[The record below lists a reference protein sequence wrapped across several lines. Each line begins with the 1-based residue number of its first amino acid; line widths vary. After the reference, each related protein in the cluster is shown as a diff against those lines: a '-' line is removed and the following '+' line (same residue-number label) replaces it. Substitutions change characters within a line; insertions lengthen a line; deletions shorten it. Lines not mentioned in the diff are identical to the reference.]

1 MRPILVFGLVT
12 VVWVLTALPL
22 EREGAS
28 STVYAQSV
36 PACPQISIID
46 LGTLGGTFSSGV
58 AINERGQ
65 VVGASETASG
75 EIHAFLWHQGV
86 MTDLGTLGGIT
97 SEVRA
102 INERGQVVGSSETV
116 SGNLHGFLWHQGVM
130 TDLGTLGGT
139 ISQAFTIN
147 ERGQVVGNSDTALG
161 EGHAALWTKGCPQ

>member
-65 VVGASETASG
+65 VVGESDTASGDRHAFLWKDGVMTDLGTLGGTFSTALTINEHGRVVGYSETASG
-75 EIHAFLWHQGV
+75 EIHAFLWK
-86 MTDLGTLGGIT
+86 D
-97 SEVRA
+97 
-102 INERGQVVGSSETV
+102 
-116 SGNLHGFLWHQGVM
+116 GVM

-139 ISQAFTIN
+139 FSFAGAIN
-147 ERGQVVGNSDTALG
+147 ERGQVVGYSETASG
-161 EGHAALWTKGCPQ
+161 EI

>member
-46 LGTLGGTFSSGV
+46 LGTLGGTFSFAG

-65 VVGASETASG
+65 VVGYSETASG
-75 EIHAFLWHQGV
+75 EIHA
-86 MTDLGTLGGIT
+86 
-97 SEVRA
+97 
-102 INERGQVVGSSETV
+102 
-116 SGNLHGFLWHQGVM
+116 FLWHQGVM